1 MEVCVQWELYG
12 SSIMNIR
19 FFCQRITCDWIIAE
33 KLEEKI
39 PESGEKYNMKDW
51 SSLRFLELNRR
62 KTNRNWFLFKTYLL
76 LMSRRSHTHSALGQ
90 WVPGRLGM
98 LKEWFAKV
106 WQVCRGRWQQTEE
119 LLDRFVESEVELSPM
134 EISKE
139 VEHKLLW
146 SSWGIRQIFAHTNWS
161 LENAPFQWEMSII
174 QCRGRCLAHFSA
186 IPSEDNTQSLRICT
200 SHLKSHWA
208 AACTAKSHCT

>member
-1 MEVCVQWELYG
+1 MWLNNSREIGRKNSREWRKIQHEGLKLTEV
-12 SSIMNIR
+12 
-19 FFCQRITCDWIIAE
+19 
-33 KLEEKI
+33 
-39 PESGEKYNMKDW
+39 
-51 SSLRFLELNRR
+51 LELNRR

-134 EISKE
+134 DTSRE

-161 LENAPFQWEMSII
+161 LENAPFQGEMSII
-174 QCRGRCLAHFSA
+174 QCLAHFSA